1 MKTTRPQF
9 FRSIAGRYWRVTRTP
24 LSTFTSKNRRQ
35 SASEISAN
43 GFASKIPRLFT
54 RTSASGT
61 RRTNASTPLALPR
74 SAATPRAPAPPA
86 RPRMRSTADDTRAS
100 VRPLTTTAAPSS
112 ASAVAI
118 ANPMPAVEPV
128 TTAVFPSSPRSIV
141 WPLDS
146 RTGAAHPRPRLAR
159 PEGPCWDL
167 GCAALNA
174 GGDDSNPDV
183 RYHPR
188 HDHPLAPRETCVLI
202 LSHP

>member
-1 MKTTRPQF
+1 MLRTTPP
-9 FRSIAGRYWRVTRTP
+9 SARTAAP
-24 LSTFTSKNRRQ
+24 LIVV
-35 SASEISAN
+35 AVVPA
-43 GFASKIPRLFT
+43 
-54 RTSASGT
+54 
-61 RRTNASTPLALPR
+61 TNA
-74 SAATPRAPAPPA
+74 
-86 RPRMRSTADDTRAS
+86 
-100 VRPLTTTAAPSS
+100 TTAATSSGVSKRLRRDVGRTAAKNCRSSS
-112 ASAVAI
+112 AGETPCCFARPSKNCATPSEAVGPTSSEFTVTPVPVVVSASPRAI
-118 ANPMPAVEPV
+118 

-174 GGDDSNPDV
+174 GGDDSIPDV

>member
-1 MKTTRPQF
+1 GRIDGRERTWQEVSARIGKQPTCAVGGCGSISDGRHLLRRLEALEEGRGSHGREELPFQLGRGDALLLRQAIEELRDTFRGRRPT
-9 FRSIAGRYWRVTRTP
+9 STESTVTP
-24 LSTFTSKNRRQ
+24 VPVVV
-35 SASEISAN
+35 SAS
-43 GFASKIPRLFT
+43 
-54 RTSASGT
+54 
-61 RRTNASTPLALPR
+61 
-74 SAATPRAPAPPA
+74 PRA
-86 RPRMRSTADDTRAS
+86 
-100 VRPLTTTAAPSS
+100 
-112 ASAVAI
+112 I
-118 ANPMPAVEPV
+118 

-174 GGDDSNPDV
+174 GGDDSIPDV